1 MRMESRQRHTV
12 ILWAVLAALIVPG
25 AYGGE
30 IPESA
35 FSSSLLVP
43 AELLDQP
50 ALVFRFPQRAV
61 EHPKGIFALAIGDTL
76 DSSLGGVFKLG
87 SQTVFVLVQD
97 LSLTSRTTDYN
108 SSFAESLR
116 LLQTGWAAG
125 VGSLRCG
132 VALRGGLDQWEEE
145 DEDEYLLTHAEGDLD
160 HVEITAGFGLRRGD
174 LFLDIVGEG
183 MLENEE
189 VVERRSGADT
199 SAYDAESGLRLGG
212 GVITGF
218 PLGSALSLR
227 LAGDYQ
233 DRRIES
239 DLSVHERYF
248 SPSFGRYL
256 VLSSQRHHAEKG
268 RTWSAGV
275 LISNRDGAEVH
286 WRGYAHYRSLRGP
299 VEVSAL
305 TQTSHSLIVNT
316 SSFRRRELE
325 LGRIGLSGERELPK
339 GFRLYV
345 GTQVSYEIQRRR
357 WDRDRVSVGYYGVS
371 YDQSSRYEEART
383 VTKQFAWGLSR
394 SWKGLDLTGSLSH
407 TLDFEE
413 LLLLVDVRLR
423 AP

>member
-1 MRMESRQRHTV
+1 V
-12 ILWAVLAALIVPG
+12 ILWVVLAALIVPG

-43 AELLDQP
+43 GELLDQP

-61 EHPKGIFALAIGDTL
+61 EHPKGIIALAIGDTL

-97 LSLTSRTTDYN
+97 LPLTSRTTDYN

-125 VGSLRCG
+125 IGSLRCG
-132 VALRGGLDQWEEE
+132 VALRGGLDHWEEE
-145 DEDEYLLTHAEGDLD
+145 DDDDYLLTHAEGNLD
-160 HVEITAGFGLRRGD
+160 HVEITAGFGLRWGD
-174 LFLDIVGEG
+174 LFFDIVGEG
-183 MLENEE
+183 MLEGEE
-189 VVERRSGADT
+189 VVETRSGADT
-199 SAYDAESGLRLGG
+199 SAYNAESGLRLGVG
-212 GVITGF
+212 AITGF

-227 LAGDYQ
+227 IAGDYQ
-233 DRRIES
+233 DRRVES
-239 DLSVHERYF
+239 DLSVHERYY
-248 SPSFGRYL
+248 SPFFGRYL
-256 VLSSQRHHAEKG
+256 VLSSRRHHAEKG

-275 LISNRDGAEVH
+275 LLSNRRDADIR

-299 VEVSAL
+299 VEVLSL
-305 TQTSHSLIVNT
+305 TQTSHSSIVN
-316 SSFRRRELE
+316 SASFRRRELE
-325 LGRIGLSGERELPK
+325 LGRIGLSGERELAK
-339 GFRLYV
+339 GFRLHV

-357 WDRDRVSVGYYGVS
+357 SDTDRVSVGHYVVS
-371 YDQSSRYEEART
+371 YDQSGEYEEART
-383 VTKQFAWGLSR
+383 VKKQFAWGLSR

-407 TLDFEE
+407 TLAFEE
-413 LLLLVDVRLR
+413 LLLLVDIRLR